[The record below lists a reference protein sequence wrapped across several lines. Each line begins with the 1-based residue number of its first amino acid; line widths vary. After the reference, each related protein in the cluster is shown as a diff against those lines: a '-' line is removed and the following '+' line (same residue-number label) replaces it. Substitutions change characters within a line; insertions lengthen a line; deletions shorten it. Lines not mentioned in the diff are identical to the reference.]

1 MPTSRFAPLAFG
13 VLVLAL
19 QPQAPGAVDFGKD
32 IAPILQA
39 RCIECH
45 GPEKQKAK
53 LRLDTKADFFKGGKN
68 GAIVKAGDPGA
79 SELCKR
85 ITLPKT
91 DDDRMPPAD
100 GEPLTSQQIAAIGAW
115 IAEGAHWPDGVTI
128 QASTPKPSPAS
139 TPDTAAST
147 PAAPARPSV
156 PPPERPKDFKP
167 SAAESTA
174 LAVIGKNGVEI
185 RPVAQGVP
193 WKEVN
198 LRLLGTNVTDQLIA
212 PLKDI
217 TSLVEVRLGTT
228 RITDAGLAALE
239 TLPHLEVLG
248 LELTLVTDAGV
259 ARLKGLPSLV
269 SLNLYGTAVTD
280 AALDHLRGLKHLRNL
295 YLWQTKVTPEGVKK
309 LQAALPGLD
318 INTGAELAAPAP
330 STNAP
335 APAVKKEEPKK

>member
-1 MPTSRFAPLAFG
+1 MPASRFAPLAFG
-13 VLVLAL
+13 VLALAF

-39 RCIECH
+39 RCVECH

-53 LRLDTKADFFKGGKN
+53 LRLDTKADFLKGGKN
-68 GAIVKAGDPGA
+68 GPIVKAGDPGA

-85 ITLPKT
+85 ITLPKNN
-91 DDDRMPPAD
+91 DDRMPPE
-100 GEPLTSQQIAAIGAW
+100 GESLNAQQIAAIGAW
-115 IAEGAHWPDGVTI
+115 ITEGANWPDGVTI
-128 QASTPKPSPAS
+128 QAAAPKAPPATTP
-139 TPDTAAST
+139 AAAGAT
-147 PAAPARPSV
+147 PAAPPKPTAPA
-156 PPPERPKDFKP
+156 PDRPKDFKP
-167 SAAESTA
+167 SAAEATA
-174 LAVIGKNGVEI
+174 IAVLGKNGVEV

-248 LELTLVTDAGV
+248 LELTAVTDAGV
-259 ARLKGLPSLV
+259 ARLKGLSNLV

-280 AALDHLRGLKHLRNL
+280 AALDQVCGLKHLRNL
-295 YLWQTKVTPEGVKK
+295 YLWQTKVTPDGVKK
-309 LQAALPGLD
+309 LQASLPALD
-318 INTGAELAAPAP
+318 INTGAELATVP

-335 APAVKKEEPKK
+335 AAAKEEAKK